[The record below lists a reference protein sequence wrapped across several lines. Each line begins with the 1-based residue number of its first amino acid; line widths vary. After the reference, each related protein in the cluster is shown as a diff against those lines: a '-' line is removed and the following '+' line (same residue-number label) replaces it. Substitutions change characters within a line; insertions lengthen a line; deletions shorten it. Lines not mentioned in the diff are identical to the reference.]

1 MDQLY
6 LQSVIKDR
14 EREVEKHVAENQIYR
29 HFRESIAERQDSGEK
44 GANVL
49 SLLWLS
55 VINLLSGIFA

>member
-14 EREVEKHVAENQIYR
+14 EREVEKHVEDNRIYR
-29 HFRESIAERQDSGEK
+29 HFRDSIAERQDASEK
-44 GANVL
+44 GMNVL
-49 SLLWLS
+49 SLLWLT